1 MRFARPVTL
10 AVGPVV
16 GGVVVVHRP
25 AGSAQRVGGR
35 QHCGG
40 GRDVGLGLA
49 GNITANIV
57 LIIILYG
64 LKYTHHIFHL
74 KL

>member
-1 MRFARPVTL
+1 MTV

-16 GGVVVVHRP
+16 GGGVVVVRRP
-25 AGSAQRVGGR
+25 AGRRQRVGGG
-35 QHCGG
+35 QHRRG